1 MLISGGVSDVLPR
14 KSMMLGTF
22 AVQTFCT
29 FLSAYVDNFNQLLML
44 RILIGVLNAVS
55 GPCAYGLLTD
65 WVPPESRT
73 MAYAWY
79 ALGVQLGQP
88 LCDIN
93 YSIIEWLGWRDT
105 FTFMGF

>member
-1 MLISGGVSDVLPR
+1 MTDLTVENYMIMNGNSLQLLYAFIMLISGGLSDVWPR
-14 KSMMLGTF
+14 KAMMLGTF

-29 FLSAYVDNFNQLLML
+29 FLSAYCDNFHQLLML

-65 WVPPESRT
+65 WVPPENRT

-79 ALGVQLGQP
+79 ALGVQIG
-88 LCDIN
+88 
-93 YSIIEWLGWRDT
+93 
-105 FTFMGF
+105 